1 MKRPRSPKTVA
12 EAVERI
18 VGPDLPIAVETFDGG
33 RIGPSDAPA
42 TVVVRSP
49 DALSRILTAPG
60 ELGLGR
66 AFVAGDLD
74 VEGDI
79 YAALG
84 SLRERLPQVR
94 LGPSQLVALARL
106 VGLDVLRPLPPPPEE
121 ARLRGSRHSK
131 GRDAQAIA
139 HHYDVSNRFYELVLG
154 PSMTYSCA
162 VWPGTDATLEEA
174 QAAKYE
180 LICRKLDLGEGMRLL
195 DVGCGWGGMAMH
207 AARHHGASVVG
218 VTLSERQVEWAQ
230 KAVADAGLADRV
242 EIRLQDYRDVLDGPF
257 DAISSIGMFE
267 HVGLRN
273 LGLYF
278 RRLYRLLRPGGRLL
292 NHGISR
298 PARPGARTMAGV
310 PVTPPRFARRSFI
323 DRYVFPDGELHEV
336 GAVVSTMQ
344 AAGFEVR
351 HVESLREHYALTL
364 RAWVANLE
372 ANWEEAVAEV
382 GAARARVWRLYMA
395 GSALNFE
402 AGRTQVHQVLAVRA
416 DPQGTRTLPSQLRY
430 NPAYTPP
437 AATSSS

>member
-1 MKRPRSPKTVA
+1 
-12 EAVERI
+12 
-18 VGPDLPIAVETFDGG
+18 
-33 RIGPSDAPA
+33 
-42 TVVVRSP
+42 
-49 DALSRILTAPG
+49 
-60 ELGLGR
+60 
-66 AFVAGDLD
+66 
-74 VEGDI
+74 
-79 YAALG
+79 
-84 SLRERLPQVR
+84 
-94 LGPSQLVALARL
+94 
-106 VGLDVLRPLPPPPEE
+106 
-121 ARLRGSRHSK
+121 
-131 GRDAQAIA
+131 
-139 HHYDVSNRFYELVLG
+139 
-154 PSMTYSCA
+154 
-162 VWPGTDATLEEA
+162 
-174 QAAKYE
+174 
-180 LICRKLDLGEGMRLL
+180 
-195 DVGCGWGGMAMH
+195 MH
-207 AARHHGASVVG
+207 AARHHRASVVG
-218 VTLSERQVEWAQ
+218 VTLSRRQVEWAQ

-298 PARPGARTMAGV
+298 PARSGVRTRAGV

-372 ANWEEAVAEV
+372 ANWEEAAAEV

-395 GSALNFE
+395 ASALNFE

-416 DPQGTRTLPSQLRY
+416 GPQGTRTLPSQLRY

>member
-1 MKRPRSPKTVA
+1 MGRPRSRKTIA
-12 EAVERI
+12 EAIEKI
-18 VGPDLPIAVETFDGG
+18 VGPDAPIAIETYDGR
-33 RIGPSDAPA
+33 RIGPADAPS
-42 TVVVRSP
+42 TLVVRSP
-49 DALSRILTAPG
+49 DALRRILTAPG

-66 AFVAGDLD
+66 AYVAGDLD

-79 YAALG
+79 YAAL
-84 SLRERLPQVR
+84 SFLRERLTRVR
-94 LGPSQLVALARL
+94 LGPSQLAALARL
-106 VGLDVLRPLPPPPEE
+106 VGLDGLRPLPPPPEE
-121 ARLRGSRHSK
+121 ARLRGRRHSK
-131 GRDAQAIA
+131 SRDAQAIA

-154 PSMTYSCA
+154 PSVTYSCA
-162 VWPGTDATLEEA
+162 VWPRTDATLEEA

-218 VTLSERQVEWAQ
+218 VTLSSHQVEWAQ
-230 KAVADAGLADRV
+230 KVVADAGLADRV
-242 EIRLQDYRDVLDGPF
+242 EIRLQDYRDVFDGPF

-278 RRLYRLLRPGGRLL
+278 RRMHRLLRPGGRLL

-298 PARPGARTMAGV
+298 PARPGARTRAAI

-336 GAVVSTMQ
+336 GAVISTMQ
-344 AAGFEVR
+344 AAGFEAR

-382 GAARARVWRLYMA
+382 GVARARVWRLYMA
-395 GSALNFE
+395 ASALNFE

-416 DPQGTRTLPSQLRY
+416 DRGRSGLPLRA
-430 NPAYTPP
+430 PF
-437 AATSSS
+437 